1 MRASLILAVLAVL
14 VLPGIAPA
22 LETKTAT
29 VGTLNVVLET
39 EGPYVESGQQAF
51 ALPSVETAVEV
62 KKQDTIAL
70 AGFLRKNCAKTPGCE
85 LTYETE
91 TKAVVAAKA
100 PSGQSF
106 TVPYTAKAKKTFQG
120 EPREIQA
127 VLKSWIHDTYA
138 IVVSTSAGNFCVF
151 NDYAWREYQQK
162 LDAALE
168 ALGGQNE
175 PLNKKVT
182 LTVYPARKQDQ
193 SFEDCKGYLAD
204 VKPAK

>member
-1 MRASLILAVLAVL
+1 MRASLMLAVFAVLA
-14 VLPGIAPA
+14 LPGLTLA
-22 LETKTAT
+22 LETKNAK
-29 VGTLNVVLET
+29 VGKLNVVFET

-62 KKQDTIAL
+62 KKRDAVAL
-70 AGFLRKNCAKTPGCE
+70 AGFLRQNCAKTPGCE

-100 PSGQSF
+100 PNGQSF
-106 TVPYTAKAKKTFQG
+106 TVAYTAKAKKSFQG
-120 EPREIQA
+120 EAREISA

-138 IVVSTSAGNFCVF
+138 IVVYTTAGNFCVF
-151 NDYAWREYQQK
+151 NEYAWRDYQMK

-168 ALGGQNE
+168 ALGEQNA

-182 LTVYPARKQDQ
+182 LTVYPAQKQDH
-193 SFEDCKGYLAD
+193 SYENCKGYLAD
-204 VKPAK
+204 VRPAK